1 MLNTERNISYRLRAF
16 EIIKIIADLTTYMY
30 IILNLGIVN
39 NSQKAQSKSVSLNT
53 VVQNVV
59 LRVRKHQKTILDE
72 HV

>member
-1 MLNTERNISYRLRAF
+1 MLNTETSISYRLTAF
-16 EIIKIIADLTTYMY
+16 ERIKIITDLATYMY

>member
-1 MLNTERNISYRLRAF
+1 MLNTERSISYRLRAF
-16 EIIKIIADLTTYMY
+16 ERIKIITDLTIYMY

>member
-1 MLNTERNISYRLRAF
+1 MLNTERSISYRLRAF
-16 EIIKIIADLTTYMY
+16 EIIKIITDLTTYMY

-59 LRVRKHQKTILDE
+59 LRVKKHQKTILDE

>member
-1 MLNTERNISYRLRAF
+1 MLNTERSISYRLRAF
-16 EIIKIIADLTTYMY
+16 EIIKMITDLTTYMY

-59 LRVRKHQKTILDE
+59 LRVKKHQKTILDE